1 MLANPILISLGE
13 LAMRMMQKMPETIV
27 SLYNNFTLLIT
38 NALIIYY
45 NSGNYDA
52 WGAFDRI
59 DWFAL
64 ISLSITVL
72 LSQTLRFKALQNH
85 KASAL

>member
-1 MLANPILISLGE
+1 
-13 LAMRMMQKMPETIV
+13 MRMMQKMPETIV

>member
-1 MLANPILISLGE
+1 LLANPILISLGE